1 MELKPGTVVKSAG
14 GHDQGFFVVL
24 SFDGTNAYIANVKS
38 RLLEKPKKKN
48 PKHLTLTRTA
58 FDLQQLTTDKKLR
71 EALWP
76 FNYGGLGEQIVE
88 ERDSLG

>member
-1 MELKPGTVVKSAG
+1 MELRPGTVVKSVC
-14 GHDQGFFVVL
+14 GHDKGFYIVL
-24 SFDGTNAYIANVKS
+24 SADNRFAYIVNGKS
-38 RLLEKPKKKN
+38 RKLDSAKKKN
-48 PKHLTLTRTA
+48 LCHLSVTKTV
-58 FDLQQLTTDKKLR
+58 FDLQMLTTDKKLR

>member
-1 MELKPGTVVKSAG
+1 MELKPGIVVKSAG
-14 GHDQGFFVVL
+14 GHDQGFFAVL
-24 SFDGTNAYIANVKS
+24 SFDGKFAYIANGKS
-38 RLLEKPKKKN
+38 RLIDNPKKKN
-48 PKHLTLTRTA
+48 PKHLVATQKIL
-58 FDLQQLTTDKKLR
+58 DMQKLTTDKKLR